1 MGTVVWQGGAP
12 AVAEVQTVAVDGTW
26 ADADTA
32 TITVNGK
39 AVTYTM
45 TGLGAVNTQL
55 YVNAKLT
62 AALNASTLPEFEE
75 MTFVNT
81 SNTVMTIT
89 ADTAGRPFTAATS
102 EVTAGNGEL
111 GDPAESILATGPN
124 VWNTA
129 ANWDTGTAPVGG
141 DTVIFEHSD
150 IDCLYR
156 LDQSATIDNLAV
168 MNVKQSYTGKLGL
181 PRTNVQGGSA
191 AADKYVEYRTQSL
204 TVQIKAL
211 TIGEGSGSG
220 SGRLKFSMENG
231 TACAIRVLDTGTP
244 IETDVESVI
253 ITNTHADTTVVL
265 SKGSVGFNIFAGET
279 GSLSTLDIG
288 FRQNQIGDVTGKSGS
303 GTTLTTL
310 TKSGGIYEVQGAAT
324 TITHTGGTFTFSGSG
339 ALTTLIARGG
349 TTKYLSDGT
358 LTLLEAESGAT
369 MDYSQDMRPRTVT
382 AANIYKG
389 ATILDPHKTVTWTAG
404 IDLERCSLADVTLDL
419 GEHFTLTPSAI

>member
-1 MGTVVWQGGAP
+1 MATAVWQGGAP
-12 AVAEVQTVAVDGTW
+12 AVAEVQTIAVDGTW

-32 TITVNGK
+32 TVTVNGK

-45 TGLGAVNTQL
+45 ADLGAVNTQL

-75 MTFVNT
+75 MTAVNT

-89 ADTAGRPFTAATS
+89 ADTAGRPWTATVAST
-102 EVTAGNGEL
+102 TAGDGAL
-111 GDPAESILATGPN
+111 GSPSVTTAATGPN
-124 VWNTA
+124 VWDTA
-129 ANWDTGTAPVGG
+129 ANWDGGAAPVAG

-150 IDCLYR
+150 VDALYN
-156 LDQSATIDNLAV
+156 LDQSSVDNLAV
-168 MNVKQSYTGKLGL
+168 MTVKQSYTGKLGL

-211 TIGEGSGSG
+211 TIGKGSGSG

-253 ITNTHADTTVVL
+253 ITNTHADTTAVL

-288 FRQNQIGDVTGKSGS
+288 FRQNQIGCVTGKSGS

-310 TKSGGIYEVQGAAT
+310 TKSGGIYEVQAAVT
-324 TITHTGGTFTFSGSG
+324 TITHTGGTLTFSGTG
-339 ALTTLIARGG
+339 AVTTLNARGG
-349 TTKYLSDGT
+349 MVKYLSDGT
-358 LTLLEAESGAT
+358 LTNLLADGGAT
-369 MDYSQDMRPRTVT
+369 VDYSQDMRSRTVS
-382 AANIYKG
+382 NGDVWKG
-389 ATILDPHKTVTWTAG
+389 ATMLDPHKTVTWSAG
-404 IDLERCSLADVTLDL
+404 IDLNQCGLIDVTLDL
-419 GEHFTLTPSAI
+419 GEDFTLTPSAV